1 MSLTIDITP
10 KLGTKLKE
18 LVVKKGL
25 DLDHFVNE
33 LLEKQLQSI
42 SSKEDE
48 LLLKINLGI
57 SEEKWT
63 TYYRLIEKRKAETLT
78 SIEHQQLIDISNEI
92 EIANAERIKHLVEL
106 AQLREVSLKDL
117 MHDLGIKP
125 NNYV

>member
-1 MSLTIDITP
+1 MFITINITP
-10 KLGTKLKE
+10 QLATKLKE

-57 SEEKWT
+57 SEQKWKR
-63 TYYRLIEKRKAETLT
+63 YYKLIEKRKSRNT
-78 SIEHQQLIDISNEI
+78 HF
-92 EIANAERIKHLVEL
+92 
-106 AQLREVSLKDL
+106 
-117 MHDLGIKP
+117 
-125 NNYV
+125 Y

>member
-1 MSLTIDITP
+1 MSITIDITP
-10 KLGTKLKE
+10 QLATKLKE

-63 TYYRLIEKRKAETLT
+63 TYYKLIEKRKAETLT
-78 SIEHQQLIDISNEI
+78 SIEHQQLIGISNEI
-92 EIANAERIKHLVEL
+92 EIANAERMKHLVEL
-106 AQLREVSLKDL
+106 SQLRGVGLQIL
-117 MHDLGIKP
+117 MNDLGIKP
-125 NNYV
+125 NNHV